1 VSAHVIMPAL
11 GMAQETGRILR
22 WLKSEGEAVRKGEPL
37 LEVETDKVTVE
48 IESPADGTLA
58 AIRAT
63 EGEEVPVGE
72 DVAIVLGA
80 GESLADLRTE
90 PALAAARRSA
100 AAIPE
105 PVRRATEAPKP
116 DASPRARR
124 LAREHG
130 VVLASVAGSGPHGAV
145 LASDVEAVVAAPA
158 RSAAGAADTSRIW
171 TRMAERV
178 TESWQTAPHFFLT
191 REVDAIELE
200 RRRALAREGGATSV
214 TATDLL
220 LKICAGAL
228 REHPQVNARWH
239 DGAAVQEDDVNIGI
253 AVAVEDGLVVP
264 VVRDVDRLELEA
276 VAGRR
281 AELVTAARE
290 GRLRPDDVEGGTFTI
305 SNLGMYG
312 VDGFFAIVNPP
323 QVAILA
329 VGRIA
334 ERVVAVGGVPAV
346 RPTLALGLSFDHRAV
361 DGARGAQFLDSLA
374 RLIGNPAG
382 VLP

>member
-1 VSAHVIMPAL
+1 VPAHVIMPAL
-11 GMAQETGRILR
+11 GMAQETGRILH
-22 WLKSEGEAVRKGEPL
+22 WLKSEGEAVTKGEPL

-48 IESPADGTLA
+48 IESPVDGTLA
-58 AIRAT
+58 AIRAA
-63 EGEEVPVGE
+63 EGEDVPVGE

-80 GESLADLRTE
+80 GEALADLRTE
-90 PALAAARRSA
+90 PALASEPLPA
-100 AAIPE
+100 AAVHETARP
-105 PVRRATEAPKP
+105 ATGASRL

-145 LASDVEAVVAAPA
+145 LASDVEAVVAAPTSEA
-158 RSAAGAADTSRIW
+158 SGTGPSRIW
-171 TRMAERV
+171 MRMAERV

-191 REVDAIELE
+191 REVDASELE
-200 RRRALAREGGATSV
+200 RRRTGARQGGATSV

-228 REHPQVNARWH
+228 REHPQVNACWH
-239 DGAAVQEDDVNIGI
+239 DGAAVREDDVNIGI
-253 AVAVEDGLVVP
+253 AVAVDDGLVVP
-264 VVRDVDRLELEA
+264 VVRGVDRLELEA
-276 VAGRR
+276 VATRR
-281 AELVTAARE
+281 ADLVAAARE
-290 GRLRPDDVEGGTFTI
+290 GRLRPDDVEAGTFTI
-305 SNLGMYG
+305 SNLGIYG

-334 ERVVAVGGVPAV
+334 ERVVAVEGVPAV
-346 RPTLALGLSFDHRAV
+346 RPTLVLGLSFDHRAV

-374 RLIGNPAG
+374 RLIGDPAG
-382 VLP
+382 VVP